1 MSFVHSVFVITNI
14 LGVFSIFKL
23 ISMFFER
30 KDVNK
35 SMEFLTYALYYVLG
49 SLIYILFPVPIFML
63 LFHIAGIFI
72 LTFNYEGTIN
82 KRITATVY
90 VYLIIFTVEIIFMS
104 LFEYRKILVFKVQ
117 ELHSIYL
124 IVCVKVVVYIIALI
138 LSEKKFNLKKWR
150 DISISYWTGI
160 ISIPVA
166 SLMVIILFL
175 NIANGTE
182 QTQILLVLSAL
193 ILINMVSFQLYNYTV
208 GILQQKNKK
217 LILQKQ
223 NECYLQQLRMIQAD
237 NANLSLIR
245 HDIKNHLFAL
255 KSLYEKGEIDSCKT
269 YFNNI
274 LSKMDKKEE
283 LCKSGNV
290 VVDSIINYKLKEVVD
305 VDICVDVCIPEK
317 LGISDMDITSM
328 IGNLLDNSVRAV
340 KKVKE
345 AGEKP
350 MLHMNLNY
358 TKGRLMLQMQN
369 SYVDVRVSQGKFQ
382 TTKKEKR
389 GHGIGLES
397 VQEVVDR
404 YNGVLQ
410 INCENNLFI
419 VEVVLYCE

>member
-1 MSFVHSVFVITNI
+1 M
-14 LGVFSIFKL
+14 
-23 ISMFFER
+23 
-30 KDVNK
+30 
-35 SMEFLTYALYYVLG
+35 
-49 SLIYILFPVPIFML
+49 
-63 LFHIAGIFI
+63 
-72 LTFNYEGTIN
+72 
-82 KRITATVY
+82 
-90 VYLIIFTVEIIFMS
+90 
-104 LFEYRKILVFKVQ
+104 
-117 ELHSIYL
+117 
-124 IVCVKVVVYIIALI
+124 VCVKVVVYIIALI
-138 LSEKKFNLKKWR
+138 LSEKTSNLKKWR

-160 ISIPVA
+160 ISIPIA
-166 SLMVIILFL
+166 SLMVIILFF

-208 GILQQKNKK
+208 GILQEKNKK

-223 NECYLQQLRMIQAD
+223 NECYLQQLGMIQVD
-237 NANLSLIR
+237 NANVSLIR

-283 LCKSGNV
+283 LCKSGNIV
-290 VVDSIINYKLKEVVD
+290 MDSIINYKLKEVTD

-345 AGEKP
+345 AGKKP
-350 MLHMNLNY
+350 MLHMDLNY
-358 TKGRLMLQMQN
+358 TKGRLILQMQN
-369 SYVDVRVSQGKFQ
+369 SYVDVRISQGKFQ
-382 TTKKEKR
+382 TTKKERR

-397 VQEVVDR
+397 VQEVVDK
-404 YNGVLQ
+404 YNGVLR
-410 INCENNLFI
+410 INCEKNLFI